1 MLFNLQG
8 AHRPQRRAFI
18 LPQLI
23 SFVKHFFQVFSNFF
37 ALSFAGFYRVK
48 RRPHG
53 QPNYVTTLVFLC
65 QVLFSGF
72 FKSFSYFSGKTEG
85 GVAALTDSLSRISL
99 QESFVKRFFQVFQTD
114 FQAPDPSDPSLDFL
128 KRLSPRAFQGPAP
141 EALAYNSKIPAPC
154 QHLFSS
160 FFTSFFIPQ
169 YLLHFLTRFHKI
181 CRLPVF
187 CRQPFL

>member
-1 MLFNLQG
+1 MSCC
-8 AHRPQRRAFI
+8 
-18 LPQLI
+18 LI
-23 SFVKHFFQVFSNFF
+23 YKVHTALSGGLLSYHSSFPLSSTFFKFFQTFLCSHSPVFC
-37 ALSFAGFYRVK
+37 RVK

-72 FKSFSYFSGKTEG
+72 FKSFSYFSGKTGG
-85 GVAALTDSLSRISL
+85 GVAALADSLSRISL
-99 QESFVKRFFQVFQTD
+99 QKSFVKHFFQVFQTD
-114 FQAPDPSDPSLDFL
+114 FQAPDPFDPSSDFL

-160 FFTSFFIPQ
+160 FLSFFHI
-169 YLLHFLTRFHKI
+169 LRF
-181 CRLPVF
+181 
-187 CRQPFL
+187 